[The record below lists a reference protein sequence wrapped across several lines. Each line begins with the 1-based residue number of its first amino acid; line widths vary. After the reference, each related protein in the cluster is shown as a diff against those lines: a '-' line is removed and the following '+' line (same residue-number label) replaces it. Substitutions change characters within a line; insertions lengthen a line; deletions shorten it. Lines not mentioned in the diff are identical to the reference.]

1 MSSQARFFSL
11 GTKSYQNNRH
21 LPRFGISAANSPDL
35 AQTWLSAASMQTP
48 KGANSARGK
57 VAVIIGAGPAGLTA
71 AYELL
76 TQTDIKPIVLEK
88 TQRLGGISTTINYK
102 GNRMDIG
109 GHRFFSKSDRVME
122 WWLRMLPLQQVDRA
136 NQVIAYQNQVR
147 AVNGC
152 SHAPRPDASDQVML
166 IRPRK
171 SRIYFQ
177 EKFFNYPLTLDGET
191 ILKLGPLK
199 TLRIALSYFRSLL
212 FPIKPERSLEDFF
225 VNRFGQELYKTF
237 FRSYT
242 EKVWGIHCSEISAE
256 WGAQR
261 IKGLSIKEALCH
273 YVKRLLKTKGDLR
286 QKDTETSLI
295 EQFMYPKYGPG
306 QMWEQV
312 AVKIREL
319 GGEILIGYGAVRI
332 YIEGN
337 RAAGVEAISREK
349 STTEHLAADYVFSTM
364 PVKELVRALDVNVPP
379 AILEISD
386 GLLYRDFI
394 TVGLLLNKITV
405 ADKGEAKNEL
415 ISDNWIYIQEP
426 NVRVGRIQIFNNW
439 SPYLVADATKIW
451 VGLEYFCN
459 ETDSLWWMT
468 DADLVNLAT
477 EEMIQMGFIERSDVI
492 DANVVRMPK
501 TYPAYF
507 GTYPRFEELRLFLD
521 QFENLFLLGRNGM
534 HKYNN
539 QDHSM
544 LTAMTAVGNIVEDR
558 KDKANIWDVNTEEEY
573 HESK

>member
-1 MSSQARFFSL
+1 
-11 GTKSYQNNRH
+11 
-21 LPRFGISAANSPDL
+21 
-35 AQTWLSAASMQTP
+35 
-48 KGANSARGK
+48 
-57 VAVIIGAGPAGLTA
+57 
-71 AYELL
+71 
-76 TQTDIKPIVLEK
+76 
-88 TQRLGGISTTINYK
+88 
-102 GNRMDIG
+102 
-109 GHRFFSKSDRVME
+109 
-122 WWLRMLPLQQVDRA
+122 MLPLQQVDRP
-136 NQVIAYQNQVR
+136 NQVITYQNQVR
-147 AVNGC
+147 PVNGC

-177 EKFFNYPLTLDGET
+177 EKFFNYPLALDGET
-191 ILKLGPLK
+191 ILKLGALK
-199 TLRIALSYFRSLL
+199 TLRIAFSYFRSLL

-261 IKGLSIKEALCH
+261 IKGLSIKEALRH

-319 GGEILIGYGAVRI
+319 GGEILIGYEAVRI
-332 YIEGN
+332 YVEGN
-337 RAAGVEAISREK
+337 RATGVEAISREK
-349 STTEHLAADYVFSTM
+349 GTTEHLAADYVFSTM
-364 PVKELVRALDVNVPP
+364 PVKELVRALDMNVPP

-394 TVGLLLNKITV
+394 TVGLLLNKITA
-405 ADKGEAKNEL
+405 ADKGEAKDEL

-426 NVRVGRIQIFNNW
+426 NVRVGRMQIFNNW
-439 SPYLVADATKIW
+439 SPYLVVDATKIW

-477 EEMIQMGFIERSDVI
+477 DEMIKMGFIERSDVI

-521 QFENLFLLGRNGM
+521 HFENLFLIGRNGM

-544 LTAMTAVGNIVEDR
+544 LTAMTAVGNIVEDK
-558 KDKANIWDVNTEEEY
+558 KDKANIWDVNTEDEY